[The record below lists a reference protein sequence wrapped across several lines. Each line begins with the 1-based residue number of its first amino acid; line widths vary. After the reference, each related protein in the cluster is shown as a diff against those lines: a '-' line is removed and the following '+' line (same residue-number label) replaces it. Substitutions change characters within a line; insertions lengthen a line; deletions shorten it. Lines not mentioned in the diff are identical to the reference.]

1 MNPATPRPNTNSA
14 PPGRSRPEWDAQP
27 FVRYVGI
34 DEAGYGPNLGPLT
47 MAAAIFDF
55 AADYAH
61 AQGWNGRSTP
71 PPFNLWSASAGRVT
85 RAGGPEHALW
95 IDDSK
100 SLYSTRR
107 GRDRLDAALLTL
119 LTDSAAWSQP
129 SLVLEDQLAAVGLTD
144 LVLNELDLWNWHVPE
159 TSSTTPASPS
169 ALSSARSPLTNPF
182 WEAQRNGVSP
192 LDHPGRWQVRPPRAA
207 LLGPRRFEAWLHA
220 PLESPREH
228 SASFSS
234 SHRLKRDT
242 LPPQTK
248 ADVHLRLFMNLLT
261 QVWNDS
267 PADLTIAQC
276 DLHGGRRYYLK
287 PLTDAFGAFCRVE
300 VIEES
305 PDARSYRLT
314 ATDALG
320 LASKS
325 PRRLVISFRAKA
337 DRDDAAVALA
347 SVVAKSLREGWMD
360 RFNAFWIAHLPTL
373 RPTAGYPL
381 DARRFRDQIAPLAER
396 LGLEPAVWWRSR

>member
-1 MNPATPRPNTNSA
+1 MDVEVPRSQANSPPA
-14 PPGRSRPEWDAQP
+14 GRSSFPIDARSV
-27 FVRYVGI
+27 VRYVGI

-47 MAAAIFDF
+47 MAAAIFDV
-55 AADYAH
+55 ASDHAH
-61 AQGWNGRSTP
+61 DQGWDGRSTP
-71 PPFNLWSASAGRVT
+71 PPFDLWTASAGRVA
-85 RAGGPEHALW
+85 RAGGPECSLW

-144 LVLNELDLWNWHVPE
+144 LFLNELDLWAVPVPE
-159 TSSTTPASPS
+159 TSPPTPASHAPS
-169 ALSSARSPLTNPF
+169 RSPLTNPF
-182 WEAQRNGVSP
+182 WDARRGGSSP
-192 LDHPGRWQVRPPRAA
+192 LDHPGRWRVRPPRAA
-207 LLGPRRFEAWLHA
+207 LLGPRRFEAWLNA
-220 PLESPREH
+220 PLESSPQRDV
-228 SASFSS
+228 SS
-234 SHRLKRDT
+234 SNRPKRAD
-242 LPPQTK
+242 PPVRTK
-248 ADVHLRLFMNLLT
+248 ADVHGHLFADLLT

-276 DLHGGRRYYLK
+276 DLHGGRRYYLE
-287 PLTDAFGAFCRVE
+287 PLTRTFGACYQIE

-305 PDARSYRLT
+305 TEARAYRLT
-314 ATDALG
+314 APDAPG
-320 LASKS
+320 SDSES

-360 RFNAFWIAHLPTL
+360 RFNAFWLAHLPTL

-381 DARRFRDQIAPLAER
+381 DARRFRDQIASLAEQ